1 MGWKDRRWG
10 NLDPHHPHVEYTHW
24 TVAEDDGLDGTSSA
38 PTNYNR
44 WIDLLCAHPAF
55 LQYHAQHTAIS
66 FTVWILSVGASVAY
80 LRRVL
85 IYATPLVV
93 ELVELLA
100 LLLSHIRKVQA
111 LRKIWRHAT
120 VETDSLHAL
129 T

>member
-1 MGWKDRRWG
+1 M
-10 NLDPHHPHVEYTHW
+10 
-24 TVAEDDGLDGTSSA
+24 
-38 PTNYNR
+38 
-44 WIDLLCAHPAF
+44 LCTYPAF

-66 FTVWILSVGASVAY
+66 FAVWILSVGTSVAY